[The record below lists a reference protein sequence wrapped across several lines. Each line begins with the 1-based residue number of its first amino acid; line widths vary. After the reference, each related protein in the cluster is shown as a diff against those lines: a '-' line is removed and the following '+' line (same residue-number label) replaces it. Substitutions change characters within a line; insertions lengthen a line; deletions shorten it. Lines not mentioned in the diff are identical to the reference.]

1 MLEDTHSNPLPP
13 LSRDHTF
20 WGMTSTQFLGAF
32 NDNLFKQLVLLL
44 CVERASSGGADYQ
57 PVAMALFAIPFVLF
71 SGFGGYLSD
80 CNSKRRTVVICK
92 VAEIVVMAAGLVAF
106 LNGQLLAL
114 FVVLFLMSTQSA
126 FFGPAKYGILPEL
139 FRDRD
144 LPVANGVIQM
154 TTFVAIIFGMALAGF
169 AKDWFE
175 GRLWVVSTFCI
186 VIAIVGT
193 LTSLAIRRTR
203 IAHPGLRFDK
213 SALGINHETWT
224 LLREDRTLFGILMI
238 SSLFWLVGGVVQPT
252 VNAFGILEF
261 GMTDSR
267 ASLLAA
273 CMGVGIA
280 LGCVVAGKASHHR
293 INFRLVTIG
302 AWGISAALVA
312 LAALGHS
319 RFGVRFTPPAGGL
332 ESARMGVISSS
343 ARSDPESAKKLLKRT
358 REEIETLTKESD
370 ALKKAAASGRWIRTL
385 DSYAS
390 RIESEIKRL
399 ALELGELLVPANQID
414 LLARMLLTSL
424 GFAAGLFVVP
434 LQVCLQTRPPEDQK
448 GRMIGTM
455 NLVNWIGIVLS
466 AGFYQLGLWLAPSAE
481 IGGDTVVQVHWIFAA
496 LALLMLPVALWYRPQ
511 ESADKS

>member
-1 MLEDTHSNPLPP
+1 MLRCILLGLALSAFALGSAVADDREEYTRINKLIQANEFDQAESGLAEALKEYPESRTLPRVHYS
-13 LSRDHTF
+13 LYSAYR
-20 WGMTSTQFLGAF
+20 
-32 NDNLFKQLVLLL
+32 
-44 CVERASSGGADYQ
+44 RASKMEQALPHLEAYVDALQAQTEQSAASASMFASYANLLISNLSGIEGRKEEAAKRLDGYIETLERLSQKPSAASVQSGLTALQARKIGMLIAADKKDAARTLLQ
-57 PVAMALFAIPFVLF
+57 SLVDAGDADLKKN
-71 SGFGGYLSD
+71 SD
-80 CNSKRRTVVICK
+80 DPAAAVRR
-92 VAEIVVMAAGLVAF
+92 
-106 LNGQLLAL
+106 
-114 FVVLFLMSTQSA
+114 MSTYKLQSQYASDLNPGQSEAIQKEYGEFVSAQIQNHPDDVSIARA
-126 FFGPAKYGILPEL
+126 FF
-139 FRDRD
+139 
-144 LPVANGVIQM
+144 
-154 TTFVAIIFGMALAGF
+154 
-169 AKDWFE
+169 
-175 GRLWVVSTFCI
+175 
-186 VIAIVGT
+186 
-193 LTSLAIRRTR
+193 
-203 IAHPGLRFDK
+203 
-213 SALGINHETWT
+213 
-224 LLREDRTLFGILMI
+224 
-238 SSLFWLVGGVVQPT
+238 
-252 VNAFGILEF
+252 
-261 GMTDSR
+261 
-267 ASLLAA
+267 
-273 CMGVGIA
+273 
-280 LGCVVAGKASHHR
+280 
-293 INFRLVTIG
+293 
-302 AWGISAALVA
+302 
-312 LAALGHS
+312 
-319 RFGVRFTPPAGGL
+319 
-332 ESARMGVISSS
+332 SARMGVISSS